1 MRHQSK
7 IMLNTLVIATGIQ
20 STSLISSVNDAPSYF
35 DSIRMTTPVEVFFTL
50 TALSFL
56 PILIVAL
63 TTFTRNIVV
72 LSFLRQALG
81 LQQSPPNIV
90 LIALAIFLT
99 YFTMSSVID
108 QSYRDGI
115 NPYINKE
122 INAEI
127 ALERSWIPFR
137 NFLISQTRESD
148 LALVHELGK
157 ESLPANVE
165 EVKPGFLIPAFMLS
179 ELKTA
184 FKIGFVIFLPFLL
197 IDIVV
202 ASILMSLG
210 MIMVPPVTIAL
221 PIKILL
227 FVVVDGWTL
236 IAKTLIT
243 SVGT

>member
-1 MRHQSK
+1 
-7 IMLNTLVIATGIQ
+7 MLTALVIATGIQ
-20 STSLISSVNDAPSYF
+20 SESVLNSVTNAPSYF

-56 PILIVAL
+56 PILVVAL
-63 TTFTRNIVV
+63 TTFTRNIIV

-81 LQQSPPNIV
+81 LQQTPPNIV

-99 YFTMSSVID
+99 FFTMSSVFEK
-108 QSYRDGI
+108 SYQDGI
-115 NPYINKE
+115 DPYIKKE
-122 INAEI
+122 LSADL
-127 ALERSWIPFR
+127 ALERSWLPFR
-137 NFLISQTRESD
+137 NFLLSQTRESD

-157 ESLPANVE
+157 VPLPTNVE
-165 EVKPGFLIPAFMLS
+165 EVKPSFLIPAFMLS

-210 MIMVPPVTIAL
+210 MIMVPPVTISL